1 MEVKYSK
8 SEPWSF
14 GNEKSLQQNFPKK
27 SLTEIREFLNKNEIY
42 TRFKQHRRSKK
53 YSPIY
58 VYKKRELF
66 QADVIFFTNSD
77 IVKAN
82 RGYKYLFTTID
93 VYREISLG
101 GHKKG

>member
-42 TRFKQHRRSKK
+42 TRFKLTRIINVLINVDFSSLIVLKAEIINAKIIEDRFKQ
-53 YSPIY
+53 PIT
-58 VYKKRELF
+58 KIL
-66 QADVIFFTNSD
+66 TNQ
-77 IVKAN
+77 
-82 RGYKYLFTTID
+82 R
-93 VYREISLG
+93 
-101 GHKKG
+101 